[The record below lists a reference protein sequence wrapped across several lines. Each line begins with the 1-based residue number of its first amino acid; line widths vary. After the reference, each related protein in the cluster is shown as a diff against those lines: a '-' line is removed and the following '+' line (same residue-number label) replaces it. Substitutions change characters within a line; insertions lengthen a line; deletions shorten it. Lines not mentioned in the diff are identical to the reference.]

1 MEYAGDGGDDNLFF
15 GSGGEFGGCAE
26 EWEAI
31 VLRETGLGESSSSGS
46 SSPMSLVRRSLLG
59 V

>member
-1 MEYAGDGGDDNLFF
+1 MICFSDRAESLAGALK
-15 GSGGEFGGCAE
+15 

-46 SSPMSLVRRSLLG
+46 SSPMSLVRR
-59 V
+59 